1 MPRVMEGDMAGQPR
15 TFLSVEDYNLVAHFE
30 RLRRSL
36 LEAKADERLDK
47 PLAYWALASD
57 RRLPFAFLGR
67 TLKDL
72 LHTPFEELLATPG
85 VGQKKICSLIT
96 LLSRAMKDVPPEDP
110 FGLDAMDESQPA
122 GRKADRPR
130 KATVGFDP
138 SMISEAV
145 WVQWRT
151 TVKRQGLGHVELG
164 QLTPTLQA
172 LPSVI
177 WHAPLSEYVTLSLTD
192 IRELKT
198 HGEKRVRAILEV
210 FWGIH
215 EALGNSRIADH
226 LKIQLIPKFVP
237 PLEAWFSATLAG
249 SSPPTQRT
257 IRSSLAT
264 PLLAQ
269 IEVDAGQTVWRLAA
283 DRSGLK
289 GAPKSVRQLAKR
301 MGVTRARV
309 YQLLEECG
317 KVMAVRWPEGERL
330 FAALAQRMQAQ
341 RARQDATQMFETLTT
356 LCYPKIA
363 QAARPA
369 SEHDKAGAAAGG
381 K

>member
-1 MPRVMEGDMAGQPR
+1 MAGQSR

-30 RLRRSL
+30 RLRKSL
-36 LEAKADERLDK
+36 LDEKADERLAK

-67 TLKDL
+67 TLNDL

-96 LLSRAMKDVPPEDP
+96 LLSRAMKEAPPEDP

-122 GRKADRPR
+122 GRPADRPQ
-130 KATVGFDP
+130 KTTTGFDP

-145 WVQWRT
+145 WVQWRG
-151 TVKRQGLGHVELG
+151 TVKRKGLGHVELG
-164 QLTPTLQA
+164 RLTPTLQA
-172 LPSVI
+172 LPTVV
-177 WHAPLSEYVTLSLTD
+177 WHTPLSDYVDLSLND
-192 IRELKT
+192 IRQLKT

-226 LKIQLIPKFVP
+226 LKMQLVPKFVP
-237 PLEAWFSATLAG
+237 PLEAWFSTTLAS

-257 IRSSLAT
+257 IRSLLAT

-283 DRSGLK
+283 DRTGLK
-289 GAPKSVRQLAKR
+289 GAPKSVRQLAKQ
-301 MGVTRARV
+301 MGVTRARI

-330 FAALAQRMQAQ
+330 FAALTQRMQAQ
-341 RARQDATQMFETLTT
+341 RARQEATQMFETLTT
-356 LCYPKIA
+356 LCYPKAA
-363 QAARPA
+363 QANRTAPDH
-369 SEHDKAGAAAGG
+369 EKAGVTAGA